1 MDNLEDIAFRR
12 ICQFLS
18 KFHIEVRIIDNYI
31 LLFLNNHMIGN
42 IAWESK
48 YDMLF
53 GINVYSNVVLR
64 FENNS
69 IFKISQRRHF
79 YLSANIIMRYGETE
93 LAELWPILRQ
103 FQADSPEE
111 MLIKMDLIGI

>member
-31 LLFLNNHMIGN
+31 LLFLNNLTIDY

-53 GINVYSNVVLR
+53 GIK
-64 FENNS
+64 NNS
-69 IFKISQRRHF
+69 IFKISQTRHL
-79 YLSANIIMRYGETE
+79 YLSENIIMRYGETE
-93 LAELWPILRQ
+93 LGKLWPSLFQ
-103 FQADSPEE
+103 FQADSLEE
-111 MLIKMDLIGI
+111 MLIKMDLAGV